1 MARDPKPTLARI
13 RKVLALLDSDQAGE
27 VRAAGR
33 ALNRLLGT
41 DPAALDEVAGA
52 PRPER
57 RPERGPERA
66 LERRELEA
74 CLAYAAEA
82 ITELTREIETLR
94 RDNSALRERAP
105 VAASIGWPG
114 TGRPPQRTA
123 MPGARAAH

>member
-33 ALNRLLGT
+33 ALNRLLGA
-41 DPAALDEVAGA
+41 DPVALEAAGGA

-57 RPERGPERA
+57 G

-82 ITELTREIETLR
+82 ITELTREIEILR

-105 VAASIGWPG
+105 AASATCWPG
-114 TGRPPQRTA
+114 AGRPPQRTPI
-123 MPGARAAH
+123 PGARAAH